1 MIKKLEDCKK
11 GDFVKIWCI
20 GLMSWDKQVIEESLK
35 QYTIDKNI
43 TLNQP
48 MQVLRALLTGKTVSI
63 SVFEIL
69 SLLPKAEAIS
79 RLSVGTLNSR

>member
-1 MIKKLEDCKK
+1 
-11 GDFVKIWCI
+11 
-20 GLMSWDKQVIEESLK
+20 
-35 QYTIDKNI
+35 
-43 TLNQP
+43 